1 MHTWRKLESAIKVSQ
16 KRISLREIVCKEN
29 GMIGEFLKEEENNF
43 IPFIYPIFLYVLT
56 SSLSLFYLEDK
67 PLSPLN
73 KQGNKIWRQ

>member
-1 MHTWRKLESAIKVSQ
+1 
-16 KRISLREIVCKEN
+16 
-29 GMIGEFLKEEENNF
+29 MIDEFLEEEENNF